1 MKKVTLKTTMQ
12 VYDALDQLP
21 EADQKLL
28 KLARKSLAH
37 SYSPYSEFKV
47 GAALLLDNSKMV
59 GGSNQENAAY
69 PLCLCA
75 ERVALS
81 AAASRYPKAK
91 VNCIAVTAKSAS
103 IQISQPISPCGACR
117 QSICEVENRHQQPIR
132 IILQGETGAIY
143 VLESGRDLLPLSF
156 DGQFL

>member
-1 MKKVTLKTTMQ
+1 MKKITLKTSFQ
-12 VYDALDQLP
+12 SYPNISALP

-28 KLARKSLAH
+28 KLAKKSLNQ
-37 SYSPYSEFKV
+37 SYSPYSNFKV
-47 GAALLLDNSKMV
+47 GAALLLQNGKMV

-75 ERVALS
+75 ERVAL
-81 AAASRYPKAK
+81 AAASSRYPKSAIEA
-91 VNCIAVTAKSAS
+91 IAVTAKSS
-103 IQISQPISPCGACR
+103 HVTVDKPISPCGACR
-117 QSICEVENRHQQPIR
+117 QSICETEIRHQQTMR
-132 IILQGETGAIY
+132 VILQGETGDIY